1 VQINPFSNSIKDR
14 LRISVFSTHP
24 IQYQVPVWRGMYGH
38 PKLDVQVYYFSDHS
52 LSGRLDHGFGVP
64 VAWDVPLLDGYR
76 YRFLSRN
83 ANLDRPNSVRIPN
96 IPEVLQVGTV
106 DWILLHGYTYAFSRQ
121 ALMRARKIGAKVFLR
136 GEFTDMERG
145 RTLLKRI
152 FREFYLHWFY
162 RKVDLFGYIGSD
174 SLSHL
179 KRRRIP
185 DNKLCFT
192 PYSVDDQLI
201 ENQKANLD
209 SAECRRQLGFSHDA
223 LVLLFSG
230 KVIERK
236 QPLVLAEAVARLAS
250 DRRLCLVILGDG
262 DQLSMVHEKLTPL
275 LGGRLISPGFVNQTQ
290 LGRYF
295 RAADVFILPSRFDTW
310 GLVVNEA
317 MHYGLPCIVSDRV
330 GCRHDLIS
338 PDETG
343 FVFPVGDPLRLSEVI
358 QIFLDEPQKARIM
371 GKVAEHRVSQYS
383 MKRTIDAICAGLLG
397 ADAESLT

>member
-1 VQINPFSNSIKDR
+1 
-14 LRISVFSTHP
+14 
-24 IQYQVPVWRGMYGH
+24 MYEH

-52 LSGRLDHGFGVP
+52 VSGRLDHGFGVP

-83 ANLDRPNSVRIPN
+83 ARLERPQSVRIQN
-96 IPEVLQVGTV
+96 ISEVLPVGSV
-106 DWILLHGYTYAFSRQ
+106 DWVMLHGYIYAFSRQ
-121 ALMRARKIGAKVFLR
+121 VLVRAKEIGAKVFLR
-136 GEFTDMERG
+136 GEFTDMARERP
-145 RTLLKRI
+145 LHKRI
-152 FREFYLHWFY
+152 FRELYLRWFY
-162 RKVDLFGYIGSD
+162 QKVDLFGYIGSD
-174 SLSHL
+174 SMSHL
-179 KRRRIP
+179 KRRKIP
-185 DNKLCFT
+185 DKKLCFT

-209 SAECRRQLGFSHDA
+209 SAECRRQLGFSPDA

-262 DQLSMVHEKLTPL
+262 DQLPIVREKLLPL
-275 LGGRLISPGFVNQTQ
+275 LGERLIAPGFVNQTQ

-358 QIFLDEPQKARIM
+358 KIFLDEPQKARIM
-371 GKVAEHRVSQYS
+371 GKAAEQNVSEYS
-383 MKRTIDAICAGLLG
+383 MDRTIQGICAGLLK
-397 ADAESLT
+397 AEAKSLK